1 MAFTLSE
8 ALVSTFLDH
17 ILVLVMTAS
26 LLDKEILRSLSQVS
40 HVDLVKASGTLE
52 ISNGC
57 NLYVYLCT
65 YIIYVELL
73 NVIYWLYGHML

>member
-26 LLDKEILRSLSQVS
+26 LLDKEILRSLFQVS
-40 HVDLVKASGTLE
+40 PVDLVNASGTFE
-52 ISNGC
+52 ISNAC
-57 NLYVYLCT
+57 NLYVYLGT